1 MKLIAFVDLEVQATK
16 HTVMDIG
23 ATNDRG
29 SVFHARSMA
38 GLAKFLQGHDYLCG
52 HNIVGHDL
60 LYMKEALKENP
71 HLRFNVIDTLY
82 LSPLLFPKKP
92 YHRLVKDE
100 KLQSDELNNPL
111 ADAIKAKELL
121 EDEVLAFGQLAA
133 PLQSIFYELLRARLE
148 FGAFFRYVDYV
159 GASGDVS
166 QLIREHFSGVVC
178 ARVNFNKIISM
189 EPVALAY
196 ALAVL
201 NVRDRFSVPPRWV
214 LMQFPAVDWAM
225 DMLRNRPCL
234 EGCAYCDLFLDARG
248 GLKRYF
254 GFDDYRT
261 FDSLPLQ
268 EQAVRAALNNKSLL
282 AVFPTGGGKSVT
294 FQVPALMAGENVKGL
309 TVVISPL
316 LSLMKDQVDNLE
328 KAGITDAVTINGL
341 LDPIERAKS
350 LERIEDGSAAILYI
364 SPEAL
369 RSRTIGHL
377 LRGRKIARFV
387 IDEAHCFSAWGQDF
401 RVDYLYIGEF
411 IKSLQKDKGLLEG
424 IPVSCFTATAKPK
437 VIEDIKAYFKDK
449 LGLELVD
456 FTSGTTRP
464 NLQFKVVRQASNE
477 DKYITLRRYIEQ
489 RPCPTI
495 VYVSRTR
502 TADELAARLSQ
513 DGFPAKPYHGK
524 METRDK
530 SAHQDDFMLGEVSII
545 VATSAFGMGVDKKD
559 VGMVIHFEISGS
571 LENYIQE
578 AGRAGRDA
586 QISADCLI
594 LFCEEDLDKHF
605 VMLNQSKINIKE
617 IQQVWKAIKDI
628 TRLRRTVSQSALE
641 IARKAG
647 WDEGIKDIET
657 RVRTAITA
665 LEQSGYVK
673 RGQNGTR
680 VYANS
685 ILARNAE
692 EAIGRINASDKFAA
706 AERQDAVRVILRL
719 ISSKSQGIAK
729 GHDSDATEH
738 VDYIAEALGLPR
750 ERVMG
755 AVTRLREEGILADTK
770 DLCAY
775 LRRTEQANKSL
786 EILNACAG
794 IENYLASVV
803 DEQEE
808 VVNLK
813 ELNENAAKA
822 KCEGVSTPRIR
833 TLLNY
838 WQVAK
843 LVQYAPA
850 RDSRNHVHV
859 RALHARS
866 ELQQIIENRLE
877 VARFIIEYL
886 FAASQGQALVPNKE
900 EILVQFSVHELKAAY
915 ETSQYLFKTAVSI
928 KDIEGALFYLT
939 KIDAVKL
946 DGGFLV
952 LYNPM
957 TIERVEDD
965 LKKRYTKEDYTHL
978 QEHYESRAQQI
989 HIVGAYAAM
998 MVENYQAA
1006 LQFVGDYFSLNY
1018 SRFLAKY
1025 FSGRKEEISRSITPS
1040 KFKQLFGELSPAQ
1053 LKIITDKDSKNIC
1066 VLAGPGSGKTRILVH
1081 KLASLILMEDVKYEQ
1096 LLMLTFSRAAATEFK
1111 ARLRKLV
1118 GSAANFIEIK
1128 TFHSYCFDLLGK
1140 VGSLEKSEEI
1150 IHATI
1155 QRIKD
1160 KDVEMSRIVKAVLVV
1175 DEAQDMDSSNYAL
1188 IETLIEQ
1195 NENMRVIMVGD
1206 DDQNIFQF
1214 RNSSSKYMAEFI
1226 AQHEATKY
1234 ELLDN
1239 YRSTANVVHFANQ
1252 FAASLGARLKQ
1263 HEIIPRKKDNGQIK
1277 VVKYASNNLLLPF
1290 VDDIASADL
1299 IGATCVLTKTNDQ
1312 ALMATG
1318 MLLKQGIKAKLIQ
1331 SNDQFKLYDLDEIR
1345 FFLRLLAASTTTML
1359 DPSEWARAKKI
1370 LKSRYQRSNLLD
1382 TCLRIIKAFE
1392 DDSRKHMY
1400 LSDFEAF
1407 IRESRLED
1415 FYGDLGLG
1423 ETIFVSTIHKAKGK
1437 EFDNVFLLLEGH
1449 YSPSADE
1456 KRQIYV
1462 ALTRAKTN
1470 LSIHYNGRYLDNI
1483 AADNLAH
1490 VRNNDQYSEPDEVA
1504 LKLTLSDVW
1513 LDYSAGRQEYISGL
1527 QSGDPLLFRDNLALT
1542 EKGFA
1547 VLKVSQVQAAQLETL
1562 KQKGYIPS
1570 GAKVNFVVWWPSK
1583 ETGGEVKIVLPEI
1596 YLAKKL

>member
-1 MKLIAFVDLEVQATK
+1 MKPIAFVDLEVHTTNN
-16 HTVMDIG
+16 TVMDIG

-29 SVFHARSMA
+29 SVFHARSIS
-38 GLAKFLQGHDYLCG
+38 GLAKFLEGHDYLCG

-100 KLQSDELNNPL
+100 KLLSDELNNPL
-111 ADAIKAKELL
+111 ADAKKAQELL
-121 EDEVLAFGQLAA
+121 ADEVLAFGQLEAT
-133 PLQSIFYELLRARLE
+133 LKGIFYELLMARAE
-148 FGAFFRYVDYV
+148 FGAFFRYVEYSDV
-159 GASGDVS
+159 AGDLS
-166 QLIREHFSGVVC
+166 QRIREHFAGIIC
-178 ARVNFNKIISM
+178 ERVNLSRIIAV

-214 LMQFPAVDWAM
+214 LRQFPAVDWAL
-225 DMLRNRPCL
+225 DLLRNRPCL
-234 EGCAYCDLFLDARG
+234 EGCAYCNNFLEARR
-248 GLKRYF
+248 GLKRFF

-268 EQAVRAALNNKSLL
+268 EQAVKAALNNKSLL

-316 LSLMKDQVDNLE
+316 QSLMKDQVDNLE
-328 KAGITDAVTINGL
+328 KAGITDAVAINQL
-341 LDPIERAKS
+341 LDRIERAKS
-350 LERIEDGSAAILYI
+350 LERVEDGSASILYL

-369 RSRTIGHL
+369 RSRTVAHT
-377 LRGRKIARFV
+377 LRGRKIVRFV

-411 IKSLQKDKGLLEG
+411 IKSLQNDKGLLEG

-449 LGLELVD
+449 LGLELVE
-456 FTSGTTRP
+456 FTSNAARP
-464 NLQFKVVRQASNE
+464 NLQFKVVRHTTKE
-477 DKYITLRRYIEQ
+477 EKYDTLRRYIEQ
-489 RPCPTI
+489 KPCPTI

-502 TADELAARLSQ
+502 TAVDLAARLSQ
-513 DGFPAKPYHGK
+513 DGFPAKPYHGQ
-524 METRDK
+524 MK
-530 SAHQDDFMLGEVSII
+530 SPEKTAHQDAFMSGEVSII

-559 VGMVIHFEISGS
+559 VGLVIHFEISGS

-578 AGRAGRDA
+578 AGRAGRDE
-586 QISADCLI
+586 QVSADCLI

-628 TRLRRTVSQSALE
+628 TRLRRKVAQSALE
-641 IARKAG
+641 IARRAG
-647 WDEGIKDIET
+647 WDEGIRDIET

-673 RGQNGTR
+673 RGQNVAR
-680 VYANS
+680 LFADS
-685 ILARNAE
+685 IMAKNADD
-692 EAIGRINASDKFAA
+692 AIARINASDKFAED
-706 AERQDAVRVILRL
+706 EREDAVRVIKRL
-719 ISSKSQGIAK
+719 ISSKSRTFGK
-729 GHDSDATEH
+729 GEDTDASSAI
-738 VDYIAEALGLPR
+738 DYIADTLPLPQA
-750 ERVMG
+750 RVIG
-755 AVTRLREEGILADTK
+755 AVNRLREAGILADTM
-770 DLCAY
+770 DLGAHIKGGM
-775 LRRTEQANKSL
+775 QASKSL
-786 EILNACAG
+786 ENLNYSSCL
-794 IENYLASVV
+794 ENYLASVV
-803 DEQEE
+803 DEKE
-808 VVNLK
+808 VVLNLK
-813 ELNENAAKA
+813 GLSEEAIRAG
-822 KCEGVSTPRIR
+822 CEGVTLPRIR
-833 TLLNY
+833 AILNY
-838 WQVAK
+838 WK
-843 LVQYAPA
+843 ISKFIRYAHNT
-850 RDSRNHVHV
+850 DSRNHVHIM
-859 RALHARS
+859 ALQSRG
-866 ELQQIIENRLE
+866 ELLENIAKRVEL
-877 VARFIIEYL
+877 ARFVIGYL
-886 FAASQGQALVPNKE
+886 HQESLAQEVSPKSE
-900 EILVQFSVHELKAAY
+900 DILVQFSVHAVKFAFEN
-915 ETSQYLFKTAVSI
+915 SQDLFKSAATI
-928 KDIEGALFYLT
+928 TDIEGALFYLT
-939 KIDAVKL
+939 RIEAIKIEGA
-946 DGGFLV
+946 FMV

-998 MVENYQAA
+998 MVDDYQAA

-1053 LKIITDKDSKNIC
+1053 LKVITDKDSKNIC

-1118 GSAANFIEIK
+1118 GSAAGFIEIK

-1150 IHATI
+1150 IQATI
-1155 QRIKD
+1155 QRIKEN
-1160 KDVEMSRIVKAVLVV
+1160 DVEMSRVVKTVLVV

-1188 IETLIEQ
+1188 IETLMAH
-1195 NENMRVIMVGD
+1195 NDNMRVIMVGD

-1214 RNSSSKYMAEFI
+1214 RSSSSKYMAEFI
-1226 AQHEATKY
+1226 ERHEASKY
-1234 ELLDN
+1234 ELLEN

-1252 FAASLGARLKQ
+1252 FAASIEGRLKQ
-1263 HEIIPRKKDNGQIK
+1263 QAIVSRKKDNGLIK
-1277 VVKYASNNLLLPF
+1277 IVKYSSNNLLLPF
-1290 VDDIASADL
+1290 VDEIAGADL
-1299 IGATCVLTKTNDQ
+1299 KGTTCVLTKTNDQ

-1318 MLLKQGIKAKLIQ
+1318 MLLKRGRPAKLIQ
-1331 SNDQFKLYDLDEIR
+1331 SHDQFKLYDLDEIR
-1345 FFLRLLAASTTTML
+1345 FFLRLLTSAPKNSVL
-1359 DPSEWARAKKI
+1359 DPSGWEQAKKA
-1370 LKSRYQRSNLLD
+1370 LASRFQRSTLLE
-1382 TCLRIIKAFE
+1382 TCQRIMKAFE
-1392 DDSRKHMY
+1392 DDSPKHMY

-1415 FYGDLGLG
+1415 FYGDLG

-1437 EFDNVFLLLEGH
+1437 EFDNVFLLLNGH
-1449 YSPSADE
+1449 YSPNADE

-1462 ALTRAKTN
+1462 AITRAKQN
-1470 LSIHYNGRYLDNI
+1470 LNIHYNGSFLDHI
-1483 AADNLAH
+1483 AVDNLVQ
-1490 VRNNDQYSEPDEVA
+1490 VRNNDHYSEPDEVA

-1513 LDYSAGRQEYISGL
+1513 LDYSAARQEHIASL
-1527 QSGDPLLFRDNLALT
+1527 QSGDTLVFRDNLACT

-1547 VLKVSQVQAAQLETL
+1547 VLKVSQAFAAKLDSL
-1562 KQKGYIPS
+1562 KQKGYLPLA
-1570 GAKVNFVVWWPSK
+1570 AKVNFVVWWPSK
-1583 ETGGEVKIVLPEI
+1583 ETGSEVKIVLPQLH
-1596 YLAKKL
+1596 LAKA